1 MLAAI
6 CCAVTI
12 FLITLQLTKVKATDD
27 QCSEYRFKA
36 PFYPGD
42 SCQRIYDINPESH
55 EWSGYYWIINS
66 SGPSQVYCGMTYNG
80 SSCEEI
86 YNNSPE
92 TGEHSGYY
100 RINDIQ
106 FTYCN
111 MTAIA
116 AAAADIILTCAG
128 MGGGWRRI
136 VNIDISVGD
145 DCPSGWRKASYSG
158 ISFCRVDSD
167 DNAIQVCSSASFST
181 NGTSYQNVCGIARGY
196 QKGITTAFYYS
207 TIPSSSIGSPYVTGL
222 SITYGNPRQ
231 HIWTYAAGRYDY
243 LTQNNSETRFICPCA
258 YGGGQNG
265 PLSPSFVGTNYYC
278 ESGTDNRVDQNEYYL
293 TDVLWDGTGC
303 MNSTCCDN
311 SKQPWFFSQ
320 LNVITSDNIEARI
333 CSAGSFT
340 IQSTLIDR
348 LEIYIQ

>member
-6 CCAVTI
+6 CGAVTI
-12 FLITLQLTKVKATDD
+12 FLITQHLTKVKATDD
-27 QCSEYRFKA
+27 QCSEYQFKA
-36 PFYPGD
+36 PFFPGD
-42 SCQRIYDINPESH
+42 SCQSIYDMNPESH

-86 YNNSPE
+86 YNNNPE

-100 RINDIQ
+100 RINDTQ

-116 AAAADIILTCAG
+116 AASGIIPTCAG

-136 VNIDISVGD
+136 VNIDISAGD
-145 DCPSGWRKASYSG
+145 DCPSGWRKANYS
-158 ISFCRVDSD
+158 SVVFCRVDAND
-167 DNAIQVCSSASFST
+167 DDIQVCSSASFST

-196 QKGITTAFYYS
+196 QKGITSAFYYS
-207 TIPSSSIGSPYVTGL
+207 TTVSISIEFPYVAGL

-231 HIWTYAAGRYDY
+231 HIWTYATGRFDY

-258 YGGGQNG
+258 NGGGQSG
-265 PLSPSFVGTNYYC
+265 TLSPSYVGTNYYC
-278 ESGTDNRVDQNEYYL
+278 ESGTDNWVTGNEYYL
-293 TDVLWDGTGC
+293 TDALWDGTGC
-303 MNSTCCDN
+303 INSTCCDN
-311 SKQPWFFSQ
+311 PKQPWFFRQ
-320 LNVITSDNIEARI
+320 LNVTISDNIEARI
-333 CSAGSFT
+333 CSTGSFAT
-340 IQSTLIDR
+340 QSTLIDQ
-348 LEIYIQ
+348 LEIYVQ